1 MSAITPVLLVILD
14 GFGHRTEGDDNAV
27 LHANMP
33 NWKRLCHE
41 NPYTTIQASENFV
54 GLPKEQFGN
63 SEVGHLNIG
72 AGRVIQ
78 MDISK
83 MDCDIEDGSF
93 YRNPVLTEAASRA
106 SKAGKALHILGLLSD
121 GGVHAHENHIFAMLK
136 VAIAAGLQRIYVH
149 AFLDGRDTPPR
160 SAEIYLQRLQDKIA
174 EAGSGQIASVVGRYY
189 AMDRDK
195 RWERVESAYNLIVGG
210 EAEFTAPDALTAL
223 QMAYARDENDEFV
236 KATTIVPAGGSPVRM
251 EDGDCVV
258 FMNYRA
264 DRARQLTQA
273 LAWDAFTGF
282 ERKYRPQLGY
292 FCSATS
298 YGEDYRHPVAYPPVK
313 ISNGLGETIAKAG
326 LKQLRIAETEKY
338 PHVTYFFNGGE
349 ETPFPGEDR
358 VLVPS
363 PKVATYDLQPEMS
376 APLVAEKIEAA
387 IASGEYAAIM
397 VNFANGDMVGHTG
410 VYEAAV
416 KAVEALDGC
425 IERIVKAMRAA
436 GGEVLITADHGN
448 CEQMW
453 DARAG
458 QPHTQHTLSPV
469 PLLYVGRPATVEA
482 PGVGSLQD
490 IAPTM
495 LTLMGLAIP
504 SEMTGH
510 SLVKLA

>member
-14 GFGHRTEGDDNAV
+14 GFGHRNEGDDNAI

-33 NWKRLCHE
+33 NWRRLCHT
-41 NPYTTIQASENFV
+41 NPYTTIHASENFV

-72 AGRVIQ
+72 AGRLIH

-93 YRNPVLTEAASRA
+93 YNNPTLLKAATTARNN
-106 SKAGKALHILGLLSD
+106 GKALHIMGLLSD
-121 GGVHAHENHIFAMLK
+121 GGVHAHENHFYAMLK
-136 VAIAAGLQRIYVH
+136 IGIAAGLQKIYVH

-160 SAEIYLQRLQDKIA
+160 SAETSIKRL
-174 EAGSGQIASVVGRYY
+174 EAKMMEFGGGRIVSIVGRYF

-195 RWERVESAYNLIVGG
+195 RWERLQPAYDLMVGG
-210 EAEFTAPDALTAL
+210 RAAFTAPDALTGLA
-223 QMAYARDENDEFV
+223 MAYGRNENDEFV
-236 KATTIVPAGGSPVRM
+236 QATTIIAQGQQPVCI
-251 EDGDCVV
+251 EDGDAVV

-273 LAWDAFTGF
+273 LNWDKFDGF
-282 ERKYRPQLGY
+282 ERGLRPKMGF
-292 FCSATS
+292 FCTATS
-298 YGEDYRHPVAYPPVK
+298 YGEEYTNAVAYAPVK
-313 ISNGLGETIAKAG
+313 IQNGLGQTIAKAG

-358 VLVPS
+358 ALIPS

-376 APLVAEKIEAA
+376 APMVTEKIEAA
-387 IASGEYAAIM
+387 IASGEYSAIM
-397 VNFANGDMVGHTG
+397 VNYANGDMVGHTG
-410 VYEAAV
+410 IYAAAI
-416 KAVEALDGC
+416 KAVEALD
-425 IERIVKAMRAA
+425 ISLARIVAAMQAA
-436 GGEVLITADHGN
+436 GGEVIVTADHGN

-453 DARAG
+453 DEKSQ
-458 QPHTQHTLSPV
+458 QPHTQHTLSQV
-469 PLLYVGRPATVEA
+469 PFLYIGRPATVA
-482 PGVGSLQD
+482 TPGMGSLQD

-495 LTLMGLAIP
+495 LALMGLEQPA
-504 SEMTGH
+504 EMTGH
-510 SLVKLA
+510 SLVQFT